1 MTQQEYDAVIVGA
14 GHNGLVT
21 ATWLARSGLRVLL
34 LEARSEVGGMAGW
47 HEIHP
52 GFQAPSLAHL
62 VPGLNARTIR
72 ALDLDG
78 AGLEKDLQRVS
89 TISLRDDGD
98 DLHIDPDPAAAAHAI
113 GAHSAADGA
122 AWRDF
127 HARMQRHV
135 EALRPLIE
143 NTPPRLDFSERGNL
157 MQLARLGWSVR
168 RQGRASMRELL
179 RIISM
184 NMADLI
190 DENFEADA
198 VRGMLALDSVLG
210 TDHGPRSPNTVFS
223 WLLRQTLFNGAPML
237 SAGGSQRLV
246 KALEVAA
253 RNAGVDIRTDARV
266 ARIDVAGGSARGV
279 ELADGT
285 RYQADAVV
293 ANTDPVTTL
302 VDLVDADHLDA
313 DFLGDVRAFRN
324 RATTGKVNLALDR
337 APDLPLPEGGGAAR
351 WVIAPSLDAV
361 EQAFDQ
367 VKYRED
373 VNAPALEITVP
384 SFTDTGLAPD
394 GQHVMSVNVAYVPYR
409 EDAAQDL
416 GERVVRQIEAHA
428 PGFAE
433 SVVACEAWGPADI
446 EARFGARGGHWHH
459 GDIALDQY
467 FLTRPVPGFNQYRT
481 PVDGLYL
488 CGAGTHPGGGVT
500 GISGSNAAREILQ
513 DRKSRRKVA

>member
-1 MTQQEYDAVIVGA
+1 MNQTRHDAILVGG

-34 LEARSEVGGMAGW
+34 LEARPETGGMAAG

-52 GFQAPSLAHL
+52 GFQVPALAHL

-78 AGLEKDLQRVS
+78 VGLDKDLQRV
-89 TISLRDDGD
+89 TTTSLLGGGKSLAIDA
-98 DLHIDPDPAAAAHAI
+98 DPDQAARAIAAH
-113 GAHSAADGA
+113 SQADGA
-122 AWRDF
+122 AWGRF
-127 HARMQRHV
+127 HARMRRHI

-143 NTPPRLDFSERGNL
+143 NTAPTLDFSDRGNM
-157 MQLARLGWSVR
+157 MQFARLGWAVR

-190 DENFEADA
+190 DEHFESDA
-198 VRGMLALDSVLG
+198 VQGMLALDAVLG

-223 WLLRQTLFNGAPML
+223 WLLRQTQFNGAPML
-237 SAGGSQRLV
+237 NAGGSQRLV
-246 KALEVAA
+246 KALELAA
-253 RNAGVDIRTDARV
+253 RNAGVDIRTEAPV
-266 ARIDVAGGSARGV
+266 ARIHVANGAAKGV

-285 RYQADAVV
+285 VHEADTVI

-302 VDLVDADHLDA
+302 VDLVGADHLDA
-313 DFLGDVRAFRN
+313 DFLRDIRAIRN
-324 RATTGKVNLALDR
+324 RATTGKVHLALDR
-337 APDLPLPEGGGAAR
+337 APDLPRPEGEGAAR

-373 VNAPALEITVP
+373 VSEPALEITVP
-384 SFTDTGLAPD
+384 SLSCSGLAPE

-409 EDAAQDL
+409 EDAAANL
-416 GERVVRQIEAHA
+416 GTRVIQRIEEHV
-428 PGFAE
+428 PGFGAT
-433 SVVACEAWGPADI
+433 VLACEAWGPTEI
-446 EARFGARGGHWHH
+446 EARFGTRGGHWHH

-467 FLTRPVPGFNQYRT
+467 FLTRPVPGFNQHRT
-481 PVDGLYL
+481 PVEGLYL

-500 GISGSNAAREILQ
+500 GINGGNAARKILQ
-513 DRKSRRKVA
+513 DRKSGRKVA